1 VIGVA
6 DVTDEDTGYAFQDD
20 YGVPRGEGTPPGEA
34 TIYDGDRRARED
46 LSCPNGCFELEVTA
60 HHETGGADQ
69 LIDQAVQD
77 EPGPCPSCGASLTDT
92 EGEP

>member
-1 VIGVA
+1 M
-6 DVTDEDTGYAFQDD
+6 TDEETGFDFGD
-20 YGVPRGEGTPPGEA
+20 GRPGVPNGEGTPPGEA

-60 HHETGGADQ
+60 HRETGGVSE

-77 EPGPCPSCGASLTDT
+77 EPGPCPNCGAALGGAD
-92 EGEP
+92 